1 VKLRAAPL
9 LVMGVVLAA
18 CASSANAPRPTTTA
32 GATNAAPT
40 FAQPTLTP
48 VSITESTYGRVV
60 ASTAPGAPCRV
71 EVHVGPPQFGDVPP
85 ASVDA
90 TADVSGVLAVTY
102 ATPALPKQTARY
114 VVNCGAGAT
123 AGTAGADFP
132 IAGYPVPAT
141 HFTARIKVAGVND
154 IIDGVTA
161 RPDPSLSV
169 VRDRDVDLLT
179 RTLVS
184 EWSAATR
191 GLSTVELVTSAP
203 ADIVLTVVTARTNS
217 YLTRSSADGSMA
229 IFLFPADDGGVLSA
243 DNFVAVALHE
253 LGHIWCCFGP
263 EASADGHWAQAIA
276 DPLLQ
281 GVDRFGLM
289 NHPVSCIVF
298 AAGVES
304 CPNRFSDRELR
315 TMGFTQIPPP
325 ARNPCVDQKNA
336 LLAQLT
342 TLKGQLASAKAAL
355 DATDASL
362 VTMNQQIKA
371 LEAQYP
377 NGMPPDVYS
386 NYLALIDRYNAT
398 VKTEHAQVDAYNSLS
413 AQNNSIVNQVNG
425 LLC

>member
-1 VKLRAAPL
+1 MRLRAAL
-9 LVMGVVLAA
+9 IGVVLAA
-18 CASSANAPRPTTTA
+18 CASGANAPRTTSPVS
-32 GATNAAPT
+32 ATSAAPT

-48 VSITESTYGRVV
+48 VRITESTYGRVV
-60 ASTAPGAPCRV
+60 ASTAPGAPCKV
-71 EVHVGPPQFGDVPP
+71 EVHVGPPQLGDVPLP
-85 ASVDA
+85 SVDA
-90 TADVSGVLAVTY
+90 TADASGALAVSYT
-102 ATPALPKQTARY
+102 APALPKQTARY
-114 VVNCGAGAT
+114 VLTCGSGAT

-132 IAGYPVPAT
+132 IAGYPIPAT

-154 IIDGVTA
+154 VIDGVTA
-161 RPDPSLSV
+161 RPDPSLSA

-203 ADIVLTVVTARTNS
+203 ADIVLTIVTARTNS
-217 YLTRSSADGSMA
+217 FLSRSSADGSMA
-229 IFLFPADDGGVLSA
+229 IFLFPGDDGGTLSA

-263 EASADGHWAQAIA
+263 DASADGHWAEAIA

-298 AAGVES
+298 AVGVES

-362 VTMNQQIKA
+362 VTMNQQIKS

-386 NYLALIDRYNAT
+386 NYLALIDRYNAA
-398 VKTEHAQVDAYNSLS
+398 VKTEHAQVDAYNALS
-413 AQNNSIVNQVNG
+413 AQNNGIVKGVNA

>member
-1 VKLRAAPL
+1 MTLRAAPL
-9 LVMGVVLAA
+9 LALGVVLAA
-18 CASSANAPRPTTTA
+18 CASGANAPRTTSPAAATSA
-32 GATNAAPT
+32 GPSL
-40 FAQPTLTP
+40 AQPTLTP
-48 VSITESTYGRVV
+48 VSITESTYGRMV
-60 ASTAPGAPCRV
+60 ASTAPGAPCKV
-71 EVHVGPPQFGDVPP
+71 EVHVGPPQFGDMPT

-90 TADVSGVLAVTY
+90 TADASGALAVTY
-102 ATPALPKQTARY
+102 TAPALPKQTARY
-114 VVNCGAGAT
+114 VLTCGSGAT

-132 IAGYPVPAT
+132 IAGYPIPAT

-161 RPDPSLSV
+161 RPDPSLSA
-169 VRDRDVDLLT
+169 VRDRDVDLLA

-263 EASADGHWAQAIA
+263 DASADGHWAQAIA

-325 ARNPCVDQKNA
+325 ARNPCVDSKNA

-386 NYLALIDRYNAT
+386 NYLALIDRYNAA
-398 VKTEHAQVDAYNSLS
+398 VKTEHTQVDAYNALS
-413 AQNNSIVNQVNG
+413 AQNNSIVSQVNS

>member
-1 VKLRAAPL
+1 MRLRAAPL
-9 LVMGVVLAA
+9 VVMGVVLAG
-18 CASSANAPRPTTTA
+18 CASGANASRATTPA
-32 GATNAAPT
+32 SATTAAPT

-48 VSITESTYGRVV
+48 LRISESTYGRLV
-60 ASTAPGAPCRV
+60 AGTAPGAACKV
-71 EVHVGPPQFGDVPP
+71 EVHVGPPQFGDVPSP
-85 ASVDA
+85 SVDA
-90 TADVSGVLAVTY
+90 TADGSGALVVTY
-102 ATPALPKQTARY
+102 TAPALPKQTARY
-114 VVNCGAGAT
+114 VVTCGSGAT

-132 IAGYPVPAT
+132 IAGYPIAAT
-141 HFTARIKVAGVND
+141 HFTARIKVAGTND
-154 IIDGVTA
+154 VIDGVTA
-161 RPDPSLSV
+161 RPDPSLSAA
-169 VRDRDVDLLT
+169 RDRDVELLT

-217 YLTRSSADGSMA
+217 YLTRSGADGSMA
-229 IFLFPADDGGVLSA
+229 IFLFPADDGGTLSA

-263 EASADGHWAQAIA
+263 EASSDGHWAQAIA

-315 TMGFTQIPPP
+315 TMGFTQLPPP
-325 ARNPCVDQKNA
+325 PRNACVDQKNA

-342 TLKGQLASAKAAL
+342 TLKGQLAAAKAAL
-355 DATDASL
+355 DATDGSL

-377 NGMPPDVYS
+377 NGMPPDVYAS
-386 NYLALIDRYNAT
+386 YMALIDRYNAA
-398 VKTEHAQVDAYNSLS
+398 VKTEHGQVDAYNALS
-413 AQNNSIVNQVNG
+413 AQNNSIVSQANG

>member
-1 VKLRAAPL
+1 MRLRAAL
-9 LVMGVVLAA
+9 IGVVLAA
-18 CASSANAPRPTTTA
+18 CASGANAPLTTPV
-32 GATNAAPT
+32 GATSAAPT
-40 FAQPTLTP
+40 LAEPTLTP
-48 VSITESTYGRVV
+48 VRIIESTYGRVV
-60 ASTAPGAPCRV
+60 ASTAPGAPCTV
-71 EVHVGPPQFGDVPP
+71 EVHVGPPQFGDVPLL
-85 ASVDA
+85 SVDA
-90 TADVSGVLAVTY
+90 TADASGALAVTY
-102 ATPALPKQTARY
+102 TAPPLPKQTARY
-114 VVNCGAGAT
+114 VLICGSGAT

-132 IAGYPVPAT
+132 IAGYPIPAT
-141 HFTARIKVAGVND
+141 HFTARIKIAGVND
-154 IIDGVTA
+154 VVDGVTA
-161 RPDPSLSV
+161 RPDPSLST

-179 RTLVS
+179 RTLVA

-203 ADIVLTVVTARTNS
+203 ADIVLTVVTARANS
-217 YLTRSSADGSMA
+217 FLTRSSADGSMA
-229 IFLFPADDGGVLSA
+229 IFLFPADDGGILSA

-263 EASADGHWAQAIA
+263 DASADGHWAQAIA

-315 TMGFTQIPPP
+315 AMGFTQLPPP
-325 ARNPCVDQKNA
+325 ARNPCVDSKNA

-342 TLKGQLASAKAAL
+342 TLKGQLASAKAGL

-362 VTMNQQIKA
+362 ITMNQQIKA

-386 NYLALIDRYNAT
+386 SYLALIDRYNAA
-398 VKTEHAQVDAYNSLS
+398 VKAEHAQVDAYNALS
-413 AQNNSIVNQVNG
+413 AQNNSVVNQVNG

>member
-1 VKLRAAPL
+1 MRLRAAL
-9 LVMGVVLAA
+9 IGVVLAA
-18 CASSANAPRPTTTA
+18 CASGANAPRTTSPVS
-32 GATNAAPT
+32 ATSAAPT

-48 VSITESTYGRVV
+48 VRITESTYGRVV
-60 ASTAPGAPCRV
+60 ASTAPGAPCKV
-71 EVHVGPPQFGDVPP
+71 EVHVGPPQFGDVPLP
-85 ASVDA
+85 SVDA
-90 TADVSGVLAVTY
+90 TADASGALAVSYT
-102 ATPALPKQTARY
+102 APALPKQTARY
-114 VVNCGAGAT
+114 VLTCGSGAT

-132 IAGYPVPAT
+132 IAGYPILAT

-154 IIDGVTA
+154 VIDGVTA
-161 RPDPSLSV
+161 RPDPSLSA

-217 YLTRSSADGSMA
+217 FLSRSSADGSMA
-229 IFLFPADDGGVLSA
+229 IFMFPGDDGGILSA

-263 EASADGHWAQAIA
+263 DASADGHWAQAIA

-362 VTMNQQIKA
+362 VTMNQQIKS

-386 NYLALIDRYNAT
+386 NYLALIDRYNAA
-398 VKTEHAQVDAYNSLS
+398 VKTEHAQVDAYNALS
-413 AQNNSIVNQVNG
+413 AQNNGIVKGVNA

>member
-1 VKLRAAPL
+1 MRLRAAL
-9 LVMGVVLAA
+9 IGVVLAA
-18 CASSANAPRPTTTA
+18 CASGANAPRTTSPVS
-32 GATNAAPT
+32 ATSAAPT

-48 VSITESTYGRVV
+48 VRITESTYGRVV
-60 ASTAPGAPCRV
+60 ASTAPGAPCKV
-71 EVHVGPPQFGDVPP
+71 EVHVGPPQLGDVPLP
-85 ASVDA
+85 SVDA
-90 TADVSGVLAVTY
+90 TADASGALAVSYT
-102 ATPALPKQTARY
+102 APALPKQTARY
-114 VVNCGAGAT
+114 VLTCGSGAT

-132 IAGYPVPAT
+132 IAGYPIPAT

-154 IIDGVTA
+154 VIDGVTA
-161 RPDPSLSV
+161 RPDPSLSA

-203 ADIVLTVVTARTNS
+203 ADIVLTIVTARTNS
-217 YLTRSSADGSMA
+217 FLSRSSADGSMA
-229 IFLFPADDGGVLSA
+229 IFLFPGDDGGTLSA

-263 EASADGHWAQAIA
+263 DASADGHWAEAIA

-298 AAGVES
+298 AVGVES

-342 TLKGQLASAKAAL
+342 TLNGQLASAKAAL

-362 VTMNQQIKA
+362 VTMNQQIKS

-386 NYLALIDRYNAT
+386 NYLALIDRYNAA
-398 VKTEHAQVDAYNSLS
+398 VKTEHAQVDAYNALS
-413 AQNNSIVNQVNG
+413 AQNNGIVNQVNA

>member
-1 VKLRAAPL
+1 MRLRAAL
-9 LVMGVVLAA
+9 IGVVLAG
-18 CASSANAPRPTTTA
+18 CATGANAPRTTTPVS
-32 GATNAAPT
+32 ATSAAPT

-48 VSITESTYGRVV
+48 VRITESTYGRVV
-60 ASTAPGAPCRV
+60 ASTAPGAPCTV
-71 EVHVGPPQFGDVPP
+71 EVHVGPPQFGDVPLP
-85 ASVDA
+85 SVDA
-90 TADVSGVLAVTY
+90 TADASGAVAVTY
-102 ATPALPKQTARY
+102 TAPALPKQTARY
-114 VVNCGAGAT
+114 VLTCGSGTT

-132 IAGYPVPAT
+132 ISGYPIPAT

-154 IIDGVTA
+154 IVDGVTA
-161 RPDPSLSV
+161 RPDPSLSA

-179 RTLVS
+179 RTLAS

-191 GLSTVELVTSAP
+191 GLSTVELVTTAP

-217 YLTRSSADGSMA
+217 FLSRSSADGSMA
-229 IFLFPADDGGVLSA
+229 IFLFPADDGGILSA

-276 DPLLQ
+276 DPLLV

-304 CPNRFSDRELR
+304 CPNRFSERELR

-342 TLKGQLASAKAAL
+342 TLNGQLASAKAAL

-362 VTMNQQIKA
+362 ITMNQQIKA

-377 NGMPPDVYS
+377 NGMPPDVHL
-386 NYLALIDRYNAT
+386 NYLALIDRYNAA
-398 VKTEHAQVDAYNSLS
+398 VKTEHSQVDAYNALS
-413 AQNNSIVNQVNG
+413 TQNNSIVNQVNG

>member
-1 VKLRAAPL
+1 MKLRTAL
-9 LVMGVVLAA
+9 IGVVLAG
-18 CASSANAPRPTTTA
+18 CASGANAPRTTTPVS
-32 GATNAAPT
+32 ATSAAPT

-48 VSITESTYGRVV
+48 VRISESTYGRVV

-71 EVHVGPPQFGDVPP
+71 EVHVGPPQFGDVPVP
-85 ASVDA
+85 SVDA
-90 TADVSGVLAVTY
+90 TADASGTLAVTY
-102 ATPALPKQTARY
+102 TAPALPKQTARY
-114 VVNCGAGAT
+114 VLTCGSGAT

-132 IAGYPVPAT
+132 IAGYPIPAT
-141 HFTARIKVAGVND
+141 HFTARITVAGVND
-154 IIDGVTA
+154 VIDGMTA
-161 RPDPSLSV
+161 RPDPSLSAA
-169 VRDRDVDLLT
+169 RDRDVDLLR

-203 ADIVLTVVTARTNS
+203 ADIVLTIVTARANS

-281 GVDRFGLM
+281 GIDRFGLM
-289 NHPVSCIVF
+289 NHPVSCVVF

-336 LLAQLT
+336 LLAQLS
-342 TLKGQLASAKAAL
+342 TLNGQLASAKAAL

-371 LEAQYP
+371 LEGQYP

-386 NYLALIDRYNAT
+386 SYLALIDRYNAA
-398 VKTEHAQVDAYNSLS
+398 VKTERAQVDAYNALS
-413 AQNNSIVNQVNG
+413 AKNNSIVSQVNA

>member
-1 VKLRAAPL
+1 MRLRAAL
-9 LVMGVVLAA
+9 IGVVLAA
-18 CASSANAPRPTTTA
+18 CASGANAPRTTSPVS
-32 GATNAAPT
+32 ATSAAPT

-48 VSITESTYGRVV
+48 VRITESTYGRVV
-60 ASTAPGAPCRV
+60 ASTTPGAPCKV
-71 EVHVGPPQFGDVPP
+71 EVHVGPPQFGDVPLP
-85 ASVDA
+85 SVDA
-90 TADVSGVLAVTY
+90 TADASGALAVSYT
-102 ATPALPKQTARY
+102 APALPKQTARY
-114 VVNCGAGAT
+114 VLTCGSGAT

-132 IAGYPVPAT
+132 IAGYPIPAT

-154 IIDGVTA
+154 VIDGVTA
-161 RPDPSLSV
+161 RPDPSLSA

-191 GLSTVELVTSAP
+191 GLSAVELVTSAP

-217 YLTRSSADGSMA
+217 FLSRSSADGSMA
-229 IFLFPADDGGVLSA
+229 IFMFPGDDGGILSA

-263 EASADGHWAQAIA
+263 DASADGHWAQAIA

-315 TMGFTQIPPP
+315 TMGFTEIPPP

-362 VTMNQQIKA
+362 VTMNQQIKS

-386 NYLALIDRYNAT
+386 NYLALIDRYNAA
-398 VKTEHAQVDAYNSLS
+398 VKTEHAQVDAYNALS
-413 AQNNSIVNQVNG
+413 AQNNSIVSQVNG